1 MPEHENACIFCRLI
15 AGELPVSIVEERD
28 DVLAVMD
35 IQPVNPGH
43 VLVFSKVH
51 APYLADIPPHL
62 AARMFS
68 LGMQVAAALRTSDI
82 QCEGVNFFLADGEA
96 AGQEIFHA
104 HLHVFP
110 RFKGDGFGLQ
120 FSPRYFVLPSR
131 SELDEVAERLR
142 HTMRT

>member
-1 MPEHENACIFCRLI
+1 
-15 AGELPVSIVEERD
+15 
-28 DVLAVMD
+28 
-35 IQPVNPGH
+35 
-43 VLVFSKVH
+43 
-51 APYLADIPPHL
+51 
-62 AARMFS
+62 MFS